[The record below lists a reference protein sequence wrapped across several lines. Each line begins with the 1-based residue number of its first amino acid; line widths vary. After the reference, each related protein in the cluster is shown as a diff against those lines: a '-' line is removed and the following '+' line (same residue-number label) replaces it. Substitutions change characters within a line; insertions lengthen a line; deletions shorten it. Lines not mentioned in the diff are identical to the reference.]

1 MNSIVNKL
9 SDIESTAEAIVAH
22 AEEQKPALEREI
34 QDKRDAFDQKLEA
47 ETQKKLQAIRNEL
60 KKNTDK
66 ILEEQRLKNRS
77 TIEALIQDF
86 EVNHTKYAQQIVA
99 QIIEV

>member
-34 QDKRDAFDQKLEA
+34 QDKRDAFDQKLED

-60 KKNTDK
+60 KKNTDQ

-86 EVNHTKYAQQIVA
+86 EVNHIFAKPKIHSMV
-99 QIIEV
+99 V

>member
-1 MNSIVNKL
+1 MHLTKNL
-9 SDIESTAEAIVAH
+9 
-22 AEEQKPALEREI
+22 KPRLR
-34 QDKRDAFDQKLEA
+34 
-47 ETQKKLQAIRNEL
+47 KKLQAIRNEL
-60 KKNTDK
+60 KKNTDQ

>member
-47 ETQKKLQAIRNEL
+47 ETQKETSGYPK
-60 KKNTDK
+60 
-66 ILEEQRLKNRS
+66 
-77 TIEALIQDF
+77 
-86 EVNHTKYAQQIVA
+86 
-99 QIIEV
+99 